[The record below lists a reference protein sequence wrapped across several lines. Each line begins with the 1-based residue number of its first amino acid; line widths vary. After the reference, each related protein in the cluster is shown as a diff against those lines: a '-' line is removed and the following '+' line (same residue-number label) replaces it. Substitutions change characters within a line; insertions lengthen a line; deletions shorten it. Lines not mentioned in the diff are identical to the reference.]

1 MALFLPRVSR
11 PNAPLDSASRPRHSP
26 AMRFVLVLLLATGSA
41 AARETA
47 LPPPD
52 SALHGYVLARYASV
66 DDQPVTANHY
76 FGAALA
82 DAGRPDITRR
92 AFDAALAAGDTQR
105 AVSLARQ
112 LTTAGA
118 ADSEVALV
126 MLADAVNR
134 RDWPGVTRARAGIAS
149 AGYAAVIE
157 PIVAAWTLYAQ
168 GKGDKALA
176 SLDPSAFKGFVRSYV
191 AEQRAHMLTAERQYA
206 KAATAYGDLR
216 AGSRNGYALLR
227 LGEAD
232 ALAMAGDP
240 AGAMVRLDGDD
251 PSLAAARSRLAAGRR
266 IGALAPD
273 ARHGL
278 GWTMARLA
286 TDLSREKP
294 TDLALVFARVA
305 TMLSPDV
312 AANWLVLGDVLASG
326 DHNSAA
332 LAALDKVRTDD
343 PMFAAAKARRANV
356 LEAMGRE
363 ADAGTLLEAA
373 AAAPGAGV
381 EAWSQLGD
389 WHRRAD
395 RFAPAATAYG
405 RAIALAD
412 ATGANAWGLY
422 FLRGSMKE
430 RAGDWPGAEADLR
443 TALQKAPDEPV
454 VLNYLGYSLL
464 DRGAVGDEP
473 AALIARAAKL
483 RPGDGG
489 ITDSL
494 GWSQFRAGQFAEAVT
509 TLEKAAVL
517 EPEDPAI
524 IDHLGDAY
532 WQTGRRIEARFRWQ
546 AALALDPDA
555 KLKAELTQKLA
566 VGRDAALA
574 LAVPAQ

>member
-1 MALFLPRVSR
+1 
-11 PNAPLDSASRPRHSP
+11 
-26 AMRFVLVLLLATGSA
+26 MRIVLILLLATSSA
-41 AARETA
+41 MARETT

-52 SALHGYVLARYASV
+52 SALHGYVLGRYASA
-66 DDQPVTANHY
+66 DDQADAANHY
-76 FGAALA
+76 FSAAMSGSA
-82 DAGRPDITRR
+82 RSEVARR
-92 AFDAALAAGDTQR
+92 AFDAALAAGDSQHAT
-105 AVSLARQ
+105 AIARQ

-126 MLADAVNR
+126 MLADAIDR
-134 RDWPGVTRARAGIAS
+134 RDWAAAARARAGIAT

-157 PIVAAWTLYAQ
+157 PIGAAWMLYAQ
-168 GKGDKALA
+168 GDRAAALA
-176 SLDPSAFKGFVRSYV
+176 RLDPAAFKGFVRSYV
-191 AEQRAHMLTAERQYA
+191 AEQRAHMLAADGQYA
-206 KAATAYGDLR
+206 AAATAYGDLR

-232 ALAMAGDP
+232 ALAMAGDK
-240 AGAMVRLDGDD
+240 AAALQRLAGDD
-251 PSLAAARSRLAAGRR
+251 PSLAAARARLAAGRR

-312 AANWLVLGDVLASG
+312 AANWLVLGDVLAAG
-326 DHNSAA
+326 DHHGAA
-332 LAALDKVRTDD
+332 LAALDKVRADD
-343 PMFAAAKARRANV
+343 PMAAAAKARRAEV
-356 LEAMGRE
+356 LEAMGRD
-363 ADAGTLLEAA
+363 ADAGALLMAA
-373 AAAPGAGV
+373 AQAPGAGAD
-381 EAWSQLGD
+381 AWLRLGD

-395 RFAPAATAYG
+395 RFQAAVTAYG
-405 RAIALAD
+405 RAIAIAEAAGAD
-412 ATGANAWGLY
+412 DWSLY

-430 RAGDWPGAEADLR
+430 RSGDWPGAEADLR
-443 TALQKAPDEPV
+443 AALVRAPDEPV

-464 DRGAVGDEP
+464 DRGGAGDE
-473 AALIARAAKL
+473 AMALIARAAKL

-494 GWSQFRAGQFAEAVT
+494 GWSAFRAGRFAEAAA
-509 TLEKAAVL
+509 TLEKAVAL

-532 WQTGRRIEARFRWQ
+532 WQIGRRIEARFRWQ
-546 AALALDPDA
+546 AALALEPDS
-555 KLKAELTQKLA
+555 KLQAALVQKLA

-574 LAVPAQ
+574 LAASGH